1 VRETASPH
9 WQTSSVALVDA
20 MAAAETRI
28 RQNYADSLEWL
39 SELDSR
45 GAARELGYASTAA
58 LLMHTLRITRTEARN
73 RIAQAAELHTQ
84 TTPTGSVVEAALPHT
99 AAALAEGKV
108 SAEHVDVIRRTLKE
122 LPDLEHARRDQA
134 EQVMLR
140 QATEDEPRTLARFG
154 ARIRDLVDPDGP
166 PPPHDDPV
174 RPERELRRHIRR
186 DGTMDFKGHLDAETA
201 HLFEALLKPF
211 DKSDPGVTEHR
222 GYAERAGDA
231 LADVLKL
238 AANCPDLPTHN
249 GLRTEI
255 AITVSMETLRDA
267 LDDTVLP
274 GDIPLTAGEAR
285 RLACDAHVLPVV
297 MGGTSKP
304 LDVAVPAYVVPAH
317 IRRALVLR
325 DKGCVFPGCDRPAG
339 ATDAHHIVPWAR
351 RGPTQIDNLILL
363 CPSHHR
369 LLHTSTWTA
378 ALINDRAVFTPPAY
392 VDPEQRPR
400 SNALRGPPY
409 DAAA

>member
-1 VRETASPH
+1 MRNHHQPGDCACSAGEGCAFAQRGRPGWCLAGMGWLGWLGWVWVVARGFHYRVKGSLARDFDPSNRYSSGVTSTASPH

-20 MAAAETRI
+20 MAAAEARI
-28 RQNYADSLEWL
+28 RREYAGMLARL

-45 GAARELGYASTAA
+45 GAASELGYASTTA
-58 LLMHTLRITRTEARN
+58 LLMHTLRITRAEARN

-99 AAALAEGKV
+99 AAALAEGKI

-122 LPDLEHARRDQA
+122 LPDLEPARRDQA
-134 EQVMLR
+134 EQAMLR

-222 GYAERAGDA
+222 DYAERAGDA
-231 LADVLKL
+231 SADVLKL
-238 AANCPDLPTHN
+238 AANCPDVPTHH
-249 GLRTEI
+249 G
-255 AITVSMETLRDA
+255 M
-267 LDDTVLP
+267 
-274 GDIPLTAGEAR
+274 
-285 RLACDAHVLPVV
+285 
-297 MGGTSKP
+297 
-304 LDVAVPAYVVPAH
+304 
-317 IRRALVLR
+317 
-325 DKGCVFPGCDRPAG
+325 
-339 ATDAHHIVPWAR
+339 
-351 RGPTQIDNLILL
+351 
-363 CPSHHR
+363 
-369 LLHTSTWTA
+369 
-378 ALINDRAVFTPPAY
+378 
-392 VDPEQRPR
+392 
-400 SNALRGPPY
+400 
-409 DAAA
+409 